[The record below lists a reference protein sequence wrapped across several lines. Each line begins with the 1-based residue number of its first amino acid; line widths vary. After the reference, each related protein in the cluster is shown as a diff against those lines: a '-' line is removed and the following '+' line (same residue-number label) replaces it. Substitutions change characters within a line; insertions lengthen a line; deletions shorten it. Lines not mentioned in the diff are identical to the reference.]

1 MADHRAPRS
10 EIWARGTAPCPASSR
25 AGCLAAGAGEGGR
38 GGEGAVA
45 TLVHPSFAVSAGAA
59 ARTCASTHAKPVP
72 LSAAGPERPLREL
85 GAFLAPHPVMVPPV
99 PGTTGPA
106 ELTSGERGQGSISSG
121 PLRALAWHF
130 HCAGRT
136 VRPPCC
142 RSVVSEDNISPSWSP
157 REGNHP
163 GCPCCQSC
171 WVLPAAGAVPSR
183 GRGCAR
189 APLQGPDRGA
199 VSPSSG

>member
-1 MADHRAPRS
+1 
-10 EIWARGTAPCPASSR
+10 
-25 AGCLAAGAGEGGR
+25 
-38 GGEGAVA
+38 
-45 TLVHPSFAVSAGAA
+45 
-59 ARTCASTHAKPVP
+59 
-72 LSAAGPERPLREL
+72 
-85 GAFLAPHPVMVPPV
+85 MVPPV

-121 PLRALAWHF
+121 PLRALAWRF

-199 VSPSSG
+199 VSPSSGRGWMQRNQICTWTSADVAQLKSSPASLPGEGSSRRSCRDSPAGPCREWRESAGTRLTLNLFKILNRLSSSEKDLSD